1 MGRPRPGP
9 RKEKKGEK
17 MNKTLKE
24 IIALADELNPNAFSN
39 DVKASWVSEA
49 EHTVL
54 SEIHCLAPGEI
65 QDLFPYEAHKNDR
78 LTLATGD
85 DKIYVLYLQAMIDFS
100 NKEYAAYNN
109 DMALFNESL
118 DTYSKWYVRTHKAG
132 EALVSGMYLSAYGIA
147 VSHGYVGTED
157 DWLASLKGEKGD
169 TGHGLDI
176 LGAYESLSALTTAVT
191 SPAGGDI
198 YQVGT
203 GDSDKTLYLYN
214 GTEWQNIGSYRGE
227 KGDKGDTGA
236 TGPQGPKGEK
246 GDTGETPENVVTT
259 DKANVANGYAAL
271 DANKN
276 ISGANGVV
284 KDDGPLTF
292 IAGGA
297 EKHASGSA
305 SVTLPSGQGAIE
317 LSAYGVTLCD
327 DQGGSPVWLYTSG
340 SDLYELKQALTGKNA
355 ESIAQMITKLIE
367 EQSSDLSSYI
377 TVSGTDV
384 SIKSAAENGINVS
397 TVGVSLT
404 NGYTLASLGQS
415 APEGS
420 SGNLLTDIGNILS
433 SLAAKQ
439 NKPASVIPEGAAGNI
454 TLSDNT
460 EYLLNGA
467 AGASTAITLTLPAID
482 ATKGYSSY
490 FVFNS
495 GATPTTITLP
505 ASFDGTLK
513 FKGDDCAN
521 GTFTPVANTVYEV
534 ALKCVG
540 MDSNNKPY
548 IVARVGAC

>member
-1 MGRPRPGP
+1 
-9 RKEKKGEK
+9 

-24 IIALADELNPNAFSN
+24 IITLADELNPNAFSN

-78 LTLATGD
+78 LTLAPGD

-100 NKEYAAYNN
+100 NKEYGAYNN

-118 DTYSKWYVRTHKAG
+118 DTYAKWYVRTHKAG

-147 VSHGYVGTED
+147 VSHGYVGTEAE
-157 DWLASLKGEKGD
+157 WLASLKGEKGD
-169 TGHGLDI
+169 
-176 LGAYESLSALTTAVT
+176 
-191 SPAGGDI
+191 
-198 YQVGT
+198 
-203 GDSDKTLYLYN
+203 
-214 GTEWQNIGSYRGE
+214 
-227 KGDKGDTGA
+227 KGDAGA

-327 DQGGSPVWLYTSG
+327 DQGGSPVWLYTGG
-340 SDLYELKQALTGKNA
+340 SDLYELKQALQGQNTG
-355 ESIAQMITKLIE
+355 SIAAMITKLIE
-367 EQSSDLSSYI
+367 AQSSGLSSYI
-377 TVSGTDV
+377 TVNGTDV

-404 NGYTLASLGQS
+404 NGYMLASLGQS

-433 SLAAKQ
+433 SLTAKQ
-439 NKPASVIPEGAAGNI
+439 NKPAAVIPEGAAGNI

-460 EYLLNGA
+460 EYILNGA

-495 GATPTTITLP
+495 GATPTPITLP

-521 GTFTPVANTVYEV
+521 GIFTPAANTVYEV
-534 ALKCVG
+534 ALKCIG

>member
-1 MGRPRPGP
+1 
-9 RKEKKGEK
+9 

-78 LTLATGD
+78 LTLAPGG

-118 DTYSKWYVRTHKAG
+118 DTYAKWYVRTHREG
-132 EALVSGMYLSAYGIA
+132 EELVSGMYLSAYGIA

-169 TGHGLDI
+169 TGHGLVI

-236 TGPQGPKGEK
+236 TGPQGPRGEK
-246 GDTGETPENVVTT
+246 GDAGDTGETPENVVTT

-305 SVTLPSGQGAIE
+305 SVTLPSGQGTME
-317 LSAYGVTLCD
+317 LSAYGITLCD
-327 DQGGSPVWLYTSG
+327 DQGGSPVRLYTSG
-340 SDLYELKQALTGKNA
+340 SDLNELKQALRGQNV
-355 ESIAQMITKLIE
+355 ESIAQMITKLIKG
-367 EQSSDLSSYI
+367 QSSDLSSYI
-377 TVSGTDV
+377 TVNGTDV

-439 NKPASVIPEGAAGNI
+439 NKPAAVIPEGAAGNI

-521 GTFTPVANTVYEV
+521 GIFTPAANTVYEV
-534 ALKCVG
+534 ALKCIG

>member
-1 MGRPRPGP
+1 
-9 RKEKKGEK
+9 

-78 LTLATGD
+78 LTLAPGD

-118 DTYSKWYVRTHKAG
+118 DTYAKWYVRTHKAG

-147 VSHGYVGTED
+147 VSHGYAGTEAE
-157 DWLASLKGEKGD
+157 WLVSLKGEKG
-169 TGHGLDI
+169 
-176 LGAYESLSALTTAVT
+176 
-191 SPAGGDI
+191 
-198 YQVGT
+198 
-203 GDSDKTLYLYN
+203 
-214 GTEWQNIGSYRGE
+214 E
-227 KGDKGDTGA
+227 KGDAGT
-236 TGPQGPKGEK
+236 TGPQGPKGEKGEK

-327 DQGGSPVWLYTSG
+327 DQGGSPVLLYMG
-340 SDLYELKQALTGKNA
+340 GGDLYELKQALQGQNVG
-355 ESIAQMITKLIE
+355 SIAAMITKLIE

-377 TVSGTDV
+377 TANGTDV

-439 NKPASVIPEGAAGNI
+439 NKPAAVIPEGAAGNI

-490 FVFNS
+490 FVFKS
-495 GATPTTITLP
+495 GETAATLTV
-505 ASFDGTLK
+505 SFDGTLV

-521 GTFTPVANTVYEV
+521 GTFTPAANTVYEV
-534 ALKCVG
+534 ALKCIG

>member
-1 MGRPRPGP
+1 
-9 RKEKKGEK
+9 

-39 DVKASWVSEA
+39 DIKASWVSEA

-65 QDLFPYEAHKNDR
+65 QDLFPYEVHKNDR
-78 LTLATGD
+78 LTLAPGD

-118 DTYSKWYVRTHKAG
+118 DTYAKWYVRTHKAG

-147 VSHGYVGTED
+147 VSHGYVGTEA

-176 LGAYESLSALTTAVT
+176 LGAYESFSALTTAVT

-198 YQVGT
+198 YQVGR

-227 KGDKGDTGA
+227 KGEKGDTGA

-246 GDTGETPENVVTT
+246 GEKGDTGEAPENVVTT
-259 DKANVANGYAAL
+259 DKANVANGYVAL

-284 KDDGPLTF
+284 KNDGPLTF

-327 DQGGSPVWLYTSG
+327 DQGGSPVLLYMG
-340 SDLYELKQALTGKNA
+340 GGDLYELKQALQGQNVG
-355 ESIAQMITKLIE
+355 SIAAMITKLIE

-377 TVSGTDV
+377 TVNGTDV

-439 NKPASVIPEGAAGNI
+439 NKPAAVIPEGAAGNI

-460 EYLLNGA
+460 EYILNGA

-495 GATPTTITLP
+495 GATPTTITLL

-521 GTFTPVANTVYEV
+521 GTFTPVANTIYEV
-534 ALKCVG
+534 ALKCIG
-540 MDSNNKPY
+540 TDSNNKPY

>member
-1 MGRPRPGP
+1 
-9 RKEKKGEK
+9 

-39 DVKASWVSEA
+39 DIKASWVSEA

-78 LTLATGD
+78 LTLAPGD

-118 DTYSKWYVRTHKAG
+118 DTYAKWYVRTHKAG

-147 VSHGYVGTED
+147 VSHGYVGTEA

-176 LGAYESLSALTTAVT
+176 LGAYESFSALTTAVT

-198 YQVGT
+198 YQVGR

-227 KGDKGDTGA
+227 KGEKGDTGA

-246 GDTGETPENVVTT
+246 GDTGEAPENVVTT
-259 DKANVANGYAAL
+259 DKANVANGYVAL

-327 DQGGSPVWLYTSG
+327 DQGGSPVLLYMG
-340 SDLYELKQALTGKNA
+340 GGDLYELKQALQGQNVG
-355 ESIAQMITKLIE
+355 SIAAMITKLIE

-377 TVSGTDV
+377 TANGTDV

-433 SLAAKQ
+433 SLTAKQ
-439 NKPASVIPEGAAGNI
+439 NKPAAVIQEGAAGNI

-467 AGASTAITLTLPAID
+467 ASASTAITLTLPAID

-521 GTFTPVANTVYEV
+521 GIFTPAANTVYEV

>member
-1 MGRPRPGP
+1 
-9 RKEKKGEK
+9 

-65 QDLFPYEAHKNDR
+65 QDLFPYEAHKDDR
-78 LTLATGD
+78 LTLAPGD

-100 NKEYAAYNN
+100 NKEYGAYNN

-118 DTYSKWYVRTHKAG
+118 DTYAKWFVRTHRDG

-147 VSHGYVGTED
+147 VSHGYAGTEAE
-157 DWLASLKGEKGD
+157 WLVSLKGDKG
-169 TGHGLDI
+169 
-176 LGAYESLSALTTAVT
+176 E
-191 SPAGGDI
+191 
-198 YQVGT
+198 
-203 GDSDKTLYLYN
+203 
-214 GTEWQNIGSYRGE
+214 
-227 KGDKGDTGA
+227 KGDTGA
-236 TGPQGPKGEK
+236 TGPQGPKGEKGEK

-297 EKHASGSA
+297 AKHASGSA
-305 SVTLPSGQGAIE
+305 SVTLPSGQGAME

-340 SDLYELKQALTGKNA
+340 SDLNELKQALTGKNA

-377 TVSGTDV
+377 TVNGTDV

-439 NKPASVIPEGAAGNI
+439 NKPAAVIPEGAAGNI

-460 EYLLNGA
+460 EYILNGA

-521 GTFTPVANTVYEV
+521 GIFTPAANTVYEV
-534 ALKCVG
+534 ALKCIG

>member
-1 MGRPRPGP
+1 
-9 RKEKKGEK
+9 

-39 DVKASWVSEA
+39 DIKASWVSEA

-78 LTLATGD
+78 LTLAPGD

-118 DTYSKWYVRTHKAG
+118 DTYAKWYVRTHKAG

-147 VSHGYVGTED
+147 VSHGYAGTEA

-176 LGAYESLSALTTAVT
+176 LGAYESFSALTTAVT

-227 KGDKGDTGA
+227 KGDKGDAGA
-236 TGPQGPKGEK
+236 TGPQGPKGEKGEK

-305 SVTLPSGQGAIE
+305 SVTLPSGQGTME
-317 LSAYGVTLCD
+317 LSAYGITLCD
-327 DQGGSPVWLYTSG
+327 DQGGSPVRLYTSG
-340 SDLYELKQALTGKNA
+340 SDLNELKQALTGKNA

-377 TVSGTDV
+377 TVNGTDV

-433 SLAAKQ
+433 SLTAKQ
-439 NKPASVIPEGAAGNI
+439 NKPAAVIPEGAAGNI

-521 GTFTPVANTVYEV
+521 GIFTPAANTVYEV

>member
-1 MGRPRPGP
+1 
-9 RKEKKGEK
+9 

-39 DVKASWVSEA
+39 DIKASWVSEA

-78 LTLATGD
+78 LTLAPGD

-118 DTYSKWYVRTHKAG
+118 DTYAKWYVRTHKAG

-147 VSHGYVGTED
+147 VSHGYAGTEAE
-157 DWLASLKGEKGD
+157 WLASL
-169 TGHGLDI
+169 
-176 LGAYESLSALTTAVT
+176 
-191 SPAGGDI
+191 
-198 YQVGT
+198 
-203 GDSDKTLYLYN
+203 
-214 GTEWQNIGSYRGE
+214 

-236 TGPQGPKGEK
+236 TGPQGPRGEKGDTGATGPQGPKGEKGEK

-284 KDDGPLTF
+284 KEDGALTF
-292 IAGGA
+292 VAGGA
-297 EKHASGSA
+297 ANHASGSA
-305 SVTLPSGQGAIE
+305 SVTLPSGQGAME

-340 SDLYELKQALTGKNA
+340 SDLNELKQALTGKNA

-377 TVSGTDV
+377 TVNGTDV

-433 SLAAKQ
+433 SLTAKQ
-439 NKPASVIPEGAAGNI
+439 NKPAAVIPEGAAGNI

-467 AGASTAITLTLPAID
+467 EGASTAITLTLPAID

-521 GTFTPVANTVYEV
+521 GTFTPAANTVYEV

-548 IVARVGAC
+548 VVARVGAC

>member
-1 MGRPRPGP
+1 M
-9 RKEKKGEK
+9 
-17 MNKTLKE
+17 
-24 IIALADELNPNAFSN
+24 
-39 DVKASWVSEA
+39 
-49 EHTVL
+49 
-54 SEIHCLAPGEI
+54 
-65 QDLFPYEAHKNDR
+65 PYD
-78 LTLATGD
+78 
-85 DKIYVLYLQAMIDFS
+85 
-100 NKEYAAYNN
+100 
-109 DMALFNESL
+109 
-118 DTYSKWYVRTHKAG
+118 
-132 EALVSGMYLSAYGIA
+132 SGMIFG
-147 VSHGYVGTED
+147 GGTADARKNVFE
-157 DWLASLKGEKGD
+157 
-169 TGHGLDI
+169 
-176 LGAYESLSALTTAVT
+176 V
-191 SPAGGDI
+191 AG
-198 YQVGT
+198 
-203 GDSDKTLYLYN
+203 N
-214 GTEWQNIGSYRGE
+214 GNI
-227 KGDKGDTGA
+227 KVATGA
-236 TGPQGPKGEK
+236 TISNPESHKGNGSIKFGEFGIEITDALGDALYFSTVGIELSCKNSGSQNRTSYRLISYDKQLPAWSNKDLFEDLKFLYEK
-246 GDTGETPENVVTT
+246 IKNALTT

-284 KDDGPLTF
+284 KNDGSLTF

-297 EKHASGSA
+297 EKHALGSA
-305 SVTLPSGQGAIE
+305 SVTLPSGQGAME
-317 LSAYGVTLCD
+317 LSAYGITLCD
-327 DQGGSPVWLYTSG
+327 DQGGSPVWLYTGG
-340 SDLYELKQALTGKNA
+340 SDLNELKQALQGQNA
-355 ESIAQMITKLIE
+355 GSIVEMITKLIE
-367 EQSSDLSSYI
+367 AQSSDLSSYI
-377 TVSGTDV
+377 TVNGTDV

-433 SLAAKQ
+433 SLTAKQ
-439 NKPASVIPEGAAGNI
+439 NKPAAVIPEGAAGNI

-521 GTFTPVANTVYEV
+521 GIFTPAANTVYEV

>member
-1 MGRPRPGP
+1 
-9 RKEKKGEK
+9 

-65 QDLFPYEAHKNDR
+65 QDLFPYEAHKDDR
-78 LTLATGD
+78 LTLAPGD

-118 DTYSKWYVRTHKAG
+118 DTYAKWYVRTHKAG

-147 VSHGYVGTED
+147 VSHGYVGTEA

-176 LGAYESLSALTTAVT
+176 LGAYESFSALTTAVT

-246 GDTGETPENVVTT
+246 GDVGATGPQGPKGDKGDKGETPENVVTT

-284 KDDGPLTF
+284 KNDGPLTF

-327 DQGGSPVWLYTSG
+327 DQGGSPVLLYMG
-340 SDLYELKQALTGKNA
+340 GGDLYELKQALQGQNA
-355 ESIAQMITKLIE
+355 GSIAQMITKLIE

-377 TVSGTDV
+377 TVNGTDV

-433 SLAAKQ
+433 SLTAKQ
-439 NKPASVIPEGAAGNI
+439 NKPAAVIPEGAAGNI

-482 ATKGYSSY
+482 ATNGYSSY

-521 GTFTPVANTVYEV
+521 GIFTPAANTVYEV
-534 ALKCVG
+534 ALKCIG

>member
-1 MGRPRPGP
+1 
-9 RKEKKGEK
+9 

-39 DVKASWVSEA
+39 DIKASWVSEA
-49 EHTVL
+49 EHMIL
-54 SEIHCLAPGEI
+54 SEIHCLAPGELPDI
-65 QDLFPYEAHKNDR
+65 YPYEAHKDDR
-78 LTLATGD
+78 LTLAPGD

-118 DTYSKWYVRTHKAG
+118 DTYAKWYVRTHKAG

-147 VSHGYVGTED
+147 VSHGYAGTEA

-176 LGAYESLSALTTAVT
+176 LGAYESFSALTTAVT

-227 KGDKGDTGA
+227 KGDKGDAGA
-236 TGPQGPKGEK
+236 TGPQGPKGEKGEK

-305 SVTLPSGQGAIE
+305 SVTLPSGQGTME
-317 LSAYGVTLCD
+317 LSAYGITLCD
-327 DQGGSPVWLYTSG
+327 DQGGSPVRLYTSG
-340 SDLYELKQALTGKNA
+340 SDLNELKQALTGKNA

-377 TVSGTDV
+377 TVNGTDV

-433 SLAAKQ
+433 SLTAKQ
-439 NKPASVIPEGAAGNI
+439 NKPAAVIPEGAAGNI

-521 GTFTPVANTVYEV
+521 GIFTPAANTVYEV